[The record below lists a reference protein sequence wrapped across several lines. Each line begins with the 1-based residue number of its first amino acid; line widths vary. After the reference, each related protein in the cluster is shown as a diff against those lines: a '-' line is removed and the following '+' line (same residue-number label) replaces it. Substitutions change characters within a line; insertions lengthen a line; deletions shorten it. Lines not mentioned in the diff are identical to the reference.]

1 MSPKSRGEEAGLI
14 RVLIAIYPRM
24 YGEALA
30 YVLKK
35 NRPQAEVVRVEASEL
50 DGQLES
56 FDPQLVVC
64 NGPTDEVVKALA
76 PSWVELSYEAR
87 GITASVCLGGRR
99 TTVEDVE
106 VEDVLAM
113 VDEAERLSQSSR
125 PDG

>member
-1 MSPKSRGEEAGLI
+1 LSPQSRGEEAGLI
-14 RVLIAIYPRM
+14 RVLIAIDPRM

-30 YVLKK
+30 YALKK
-35 NRPQAEVVRVEASEL
+35 NRPQAEVVRVEAGEL

-64 NGPTDEVVKALA
+64 NGPTDEVATVLA
-76 PSWVELSYEAR
+76 PSWVELSYEAK

-99 TTVEDVE
+99 SRVEDVE
-106 VEDVLAM
+106 VADVLAI

-125 PDG
+125 PDV

>member
-1 MSPKSRGEEAGLI
+1 
-14 RVLIAIYPRM
+14 M
-24 YGEALA
+24 YGESLA

-56 FDPQLVVC
+56 FDPQLVVY
-64 NGPTDEVVKALA
+64 NGPPNEVVKALA
-76 PSWVELSYEAR
+76 PSRVELSYEAR

-99 TTVEDVE
+99 TRVEDVE

>member
-1 MSPKSRGEEAGLI
+1 LPQSRGEEAGLI
-14 RVLIAIYPRM
+14 RVLIAIDPRM

-30 YVLKK
+30 YALKK
-35 NRPQAEVVRVEASEL
+35 NRPQAEVVRVEAGEL

-64 NGPTDEVVKALA
+64 NGPTDEVATVLA
-76 PSWVELSYEAR
+76 PSWVELSYEAK

-99 TTVEDVE
+99 SRVEDVE
-106 VEDVLAM
+106 VADVLAI

-125 PDG
+125 PDV

>member
-1 MSPKSRGEEAGLI
+1 
-14 RVLIAIYPRM
+14 M

-30 YVLKK
+30 YALKK
-35 NRPQAEVVRVEASEL
+35 NRPQAEVVRVEAGEL

-99 TTVEDVE
+99 STVEDVG
-106 VEDVLAM
+106 VEDVLAI

-125 PDG
+125 PDV

>member
-1 MSPKSRGEEAGLI
+1 LSPQSRGEEADLI

-30 YVLKK
+30 YALKK
-35 NRPQAEVVRVEASEL
+35 DRPQAEVVRVEPGEL
-50 DGQLES
+50 GGQPDG

-76 PSWVELSYEAR
+76 PSRVELSYEAG
-87 GITASVCLGGRR
+87 GITATVCLGGRR
-99 TTVEDVE
+99 SRVEDVG

-113 VDEAERLSQSSR
+113 VDEAERLSRSSR